1 VEQAGRAVFV
11 SYRSIDDEPPP
22 EGPKDCGFVRYLSK
36 QIRWELRQLG
46 VPNAILWRDRAE
58 IEPGDDWSEAIH
70 NALSNADLF
79 LAVLSKN
86 YIQSPWCAKEL
97 STMAHRIKTLDALAG
112 PRRIFRVD
120 KHSVPDEQIPEP
132 LRAIQSVRFYT
143 KDDETKHDYE
153 YFWRGVVRRK
163 EEYMEAVNKLAVAI
177 YDRLGQLGIPMQP
190 PVAPPG
196 EETPPSNGRT
206 IFVAKPAVDVAE
218 EYQTLVRELRRTGYR
233 VTPDVDKD
241 LPKDGEE
248 ARAAIL
254 DALLEAEASI
264 HLLGERAGGRPDGLD
279 IDLVPLQLA
288 SAALESRRRSG
299 FQRLIWAP
307 KVPPRRAANEANIE
321 CRDPLSVLDRFD
333 HCLPTDQ
340 IDGDTAS
347 RFNEF
352 VLQRL
357 GSKIEAAP
365 TSENGTVYIQ
375 CASGDRSFGL
385 SIARGLKRFGF
396 APLLSP
402 ATTEGTPE
410 ELAQAEEKLLGQA
423 HNVVVCWGIQSR
435 TQILTEVSNPTLQ
448 TWRAKRRKDR
458 KVILLLSTPASEP
471 KTEVAELGFGAD
483 VDCVVDIMQRGNPAS
498 VESLLAPALGQA
510 A

>member
-1 VEQAGRAVFV
+1 VEQEARAVFV

-36 QIRWELRQLG
+36 QVRWELRQLG

-58 IEPGDDWSEAIH
+58 IEPGDDWSEAIRS
-70 NALSNADLF
+70 ALSDADLF
-79 LAVLSKN
+79 LAILSKN

-97 STMAHRIKTLDALAG
+97 STMARRIRTLDAQAG

-132 LRAIQSVRFYT
+132 LRTIQSVRFYT

-190 PVAPPG
+190 QAPPPD
-196 EETPPSNGRT
+196 EKTAPSNGRT

-241 LPKDGEE
+241 LPKDGEA
-248 ARAAIL
+248 ARAAVL
-254 DALLEAEASI
+254 DALVEAEASI

-279 IDLVPLQLA
+279 VDLVPLQLA
-288 SAALESRRRSG
+288 SAALESRRKPG

-307 KVPPRRAANEANIE
+307 KVPPRRAADEANTE
-321 CRDPLSVLDRFD
+321 SRDPLSVLDRFD
-333 HCLPTDQ
+333 CRLPTDQ

-357 GSKIEAAP
+357 GSKLEAAA
-365 TSENGTVYIQ
+365 SENGTVYIR
-375 CASGDRSFGL
+375 CASGDRNFGL
-385 SIARGLKRFGF
+385 SVARGLKRSGF

-410 ELAQAEEKLLGQA
+410 ELAQAEEKLLSQA

-435 TQILTEVSNPTLQ
+435 TQILSEVSNPSLQ
-448 TWRAKRRKDR
+448 RWRAKRRKDC
-458 KVILLLSTPASEP
+458 KLILLLSTPVSEP
-471 KTEVAELGFGAD
+471 KAEVAELGFGTD
-483 VDCVVDIMQRGNPAS
+483 VDCVVDIMQRGDPAS
-498 VESLLAPALGQA
+498 VESLLAPTLGQA